1 LKGAY
6 VAKPEVGELKKI
18 VMGAGS
24 EVQHLMA
31 AFKDD
36 AGVTVVSMLF
46 MGRFDRQDSTYRK
59 EVLPKSCTDRTAMEA
74 VVSGLWHKYTVLD
87 GKEIRRHREQRL
99 QKRLGWWR
107 RNGWRKWQR
116 IWRTR
121 TTRVTIDRG
130 DFEEDLHSATIM
142 IRMIY

>member
-1 LKGAY
+1 MSGVDVRREGTLKGAY

-74 VVSGLWHKYTVLD
+74 VVSGLWHKYTGLD
-87 GKEIRRHREQRL
+87 GKVVGVD
-99 QKRLGWWR
+99 KFGFSAP
-107 RNGWRKWQR
+107 
-116 IWRTR
+116 
-121 TTRVTIDRG
+121 G
-130 DFEEDLHSATIM
+130 DIVMKEFGMTAENIKKVVG
-142 IRMIY
+142 

>member
-1 LKGAY
+1 MSGVDVRREGTLKGAY

-36 AGVTVVSMLF
+36 AGVRVVSMLF

-59 EVLPKSCTDRTAMEA
+59 AVLPKSCTDRTAMEA
-74 VVSGLWHKYTVLD
+74 VVSGLWHKHRPGRKGNSKTQRTEVA
-87 GKEIRRHREQRL
+87 KEAWLVEEERL
-99 QKRLGWWR
+99 AKVAADL
-107 RNGWRKWQR
+107 
-116 IWRTR
+116 
-121 TTRVTIDRG
+121 
-130 DFEEDLHSATIM
+130 EDEDDESYN
-142 IRMIY
+142 RPGRF